1 MGDHDALLRR
11 FTPRLRYDGQETFF
25 ADHPALLMVTPGV
38 TLQAADRTV
47 LARAD
52 DGTLTLDRL
61 GQGDD
66 AAGERLSLSGKDYR
80 ERYAEV
86 RQEHP
91 ELRNHL
97 LARAVR
103 DREGALWLQYWA
115 WYVYNDYRLAANV
128 GLHEGD
134 WEMVQLLLDGDDP
147 DVARPTY
154 AVYAQH
160 RHAERRPWDRVERD
174 GDAPVVHVAR
184 GSHAAYFEPGV
195 FGTDAWIDIADGR
208 RSSPQ
213 STLLIV
219 DDDAGWTRWRGRW
232 GDTEARIDGVES
244 DSPDS
249 PCMHPQWT
257 DPLVLFQQATKER
270 LPRSAVPGPDFA
282 VRREDGRLA
291 VAYDLR
297 GLDEPAVAVL
307 VTVNSHGEPGVPP
320 RTATFDVR
328 ERDDKGVV
336 TALDVAEDRTY
347 EVLLSVIGASG
358 EPSEPVRRILDPGN
372 HEPKPSLSARI
383 GLALAPLIGN
393 LPGGGSRGGS

>member
-11 FTPRLRYDGQETFF
+11 YAPRLRYDEQETFF
-25 ADHPALLMVTPGV
+25 ADHPELLMRMPGV
-38 TLQAADRTV
+38 ELQAADRSV
-47 LARAD
+47 LARSD
-52 DGTLTLDRL
+52 DGTLAL
-61 GQGDD
+61 
-66 AAGERLSLSGKDYR
+66 ERLADEASAPPGQRLSIVGRDYR
-80 ERYAEV
+80 ERYAAV

-91 ELRNHL
+91 GLRNHL
-97 LARAVR
+97 VGRAVR

-134 WEMVQLLLDGDDP
+134 WEMVQLQLDGDDP
-147 DVARPTY
+147 DAARPIY

-160 RHAERRPWDRVERD
+160 RHAERRAWDRVERD

-208 RSSPQ
+208 RPSPR

-219 DDDAGWTRWRGRW
+219 DDATGWARWRGRW
-232 GDTEARIDGVES
+232 GDTEARVDGVES

-249 PCMHPQWT
+249 PCERPHWT
-257 DPLVLFQQATKER
+257 DPLVLLEQATEER

-282 VRREDGRLA
+282 VRRQDGRLA
-291 VAYDLR
+291 VSYDLR
-297 GLDEPAVAVL
+297 RVDPPPVAVL

-328 ERDDKGVV
+328 EQDRKGVV
-336 TALDVAEDRTY
+336 TGLDVAADRTY
-347 EVLLSVIGASG
+347 EVLLSVVSAAG
-358 EPSEPVRRILDPGN
+358 EPSAPVRRILDPGT
-372 HEPKPSLSARI
+372 HEKRKSLSTRI

-393 LPGGGSRGGS
+393 LPGGGPRG